1 MGKPMNKYEAPLL
14 TVPEVS
20 RKLAVSE
27 GTVRRWIS
35 NGQLRA
41 TKFGE
46 SRSSAVRVD
55 PVDLAEMIADARNHP
70 GDAA

>member
-1 MGKPMNKYEAPLL
+1 MTTHESPLL

-35 NGQLRA
+35 TGQLRV

-55 PVDLAEMIADARNHP
+55 PSDLDQLIANARERQA
-70 GDAA
+70 DSA

>member
-1 MGKPMNKYEAPLL
+1 MCKAMNKYEAPLL

-27 GTVRRWIS
+27 GTVRRWIAT
-35 NGQLRA
+35 GQLRA

-55 PVDLAEMIADARNHP
+55 PADLEQMIANARQHR
-70 GDAA
+70 GDAV